1 MSCRCVFD
9 FAAISREGTR
19 RTLRRRRPR
28 RLAPELPLLRAPP
41 RAPRRRWTRYFLA
54 SSRKTRGSV
63 VFRFSQVLPRWRF
76 VSCELGRAL
85 CRAPVSTQCGALE
98 SPGGAPARRGVAG
111 HTPAPAC
118 ASARGPRSRMRRTRG
133 STDRTHS
140 AFALAI
146 TATRSRPRERVLV
159 FPRFDERLAQNAK
172 RKDFSL
178 SFVCFRCFRGR
189 RAARNGSSRGSDA
202 FLLTPIRLSL

>member
-9 FAAISREGTR
+9 FAAISREDTR

-41 RAPRRRWTRYFLA
+41 RAPRRRWTRCFLA

-98 SPGGAPARRGVAG
+98 SPGARPRGEASLV
-111 HTPAPAC
+111 TPPHRHA
-118 ASARGPRSRMRRTRG
+118 RSRAVPGPGCDARAARPTAPTPLSRRPSRRLVHDRG
-133 STDRTHS
+133 K
-140 AFALAI
+140 
-146 TATRSRPRERVLV
+146 ELV
-159 FPRFDERLAQNAK
+159 FPMTVMMTVSESDSTNAADAK
-172 RKDFSL
+172 R
-178 SFVCFRCFRGR
+178 
-189 RAARNGSSRGSDA
+189 
-202 FLLTPIRLSL
+202 T